1 MAEYEDWSRETMK
14 VTFCHIFFCWS
25 HFCRA
30 IFTSHFLLLV
40 TFLISPHISRRTHLN
55 FQWSTLRRGHLEG
68 REPAMPGTRILKDTI
83 GPSGPQIASPIG
95 QCWFFSFDIHI
106 LGQCGFYSNSAL
118 LKPSYATSHW
128 GSNDYGNIG
137 QYCPNDYGD
146 IGQHWATLAQLLW
159 EPTGYHLFPAV
170 LLNIQKLLFH
180 IRSIIIGSLV
190 LTF

>member
-95 QCWFFSFDIHI
+95 KCWYSYPWPMWLLQQQCSVETIRCNFT
-106 LGQCGFYSNSAL
+106 LGLQWL
-118 LKPSYATSHW
+118 W
-128 GSNDYGNIG
+128 
-137 QYCPNDYGD
+137 
-146 IGQHWATLAQLLW
+146 QHWATLGNIGPKIMATLGNIVPMIMGILDNIGQYLPNHYGNPQDTTCFLLC
-159 EPTGYHLFPAV
+159 Y
-170 LLNIQKLLFH
+170 
-180 IRSIIIGSLV
+180 
-190 LTF
+190 